1 MRNIVHTRRRV
12 ETRALI
18 ASVAARLAASLAVL
32 GTSLL
37 FGCGE
42 PSGDSS
48 STPPAANNPPSSEQP
63 PSVSEAAMAKWSRS
77 CVLCHVNGEGGAPR
91 VGHPEE
97 WVGRVEQGETVLL
110 THTIEGYNRMP
121 PLGYCM
127 DCEAEDFEALIQFMA
142 RGS

>member
-1 MRNIVHTRRRV
+1 MSNIARTQRRAEVRV
-12 ETRALI
+12 LI
-18 ASVAARLAASLAVL
+18 ARLAASLAVL
-32 GTSLL
+32 GTPLL

-42 PSGDSS
+42 QSGDSIDAQ
-48 STPPAANNPPSSEQP
+48 PAANSPPVSEQP
-63 PSVSEAAMAKWSRS
+63 LWVSDEAMAKWSRS

-142 RGS
+142 HGS

>member
-1 MRNIVHTRRRV
+1 V
-12 ETRALI
+12 LI
-18 ASVAARLAASLAVL
+18 ACLAASLA
-32 GTSLL
+32 LL

-42 PSGDSS
+42 QSGDAQPASNS
-48 STPPAANNPPSSEQP
+48 PPGSEQP
-63 PSVSEAAMAKWSRS
+63 LSVSDESMAKWSRS

-142 RGS
+142 HGS